1 MVIVLTGSGKG
12 IGAYLFEKLSQKHNV
27 IGISRSDGKRTTFK
41 ANVSNQEE
49 IKKIFT
55 KINEIDVLINNASIS
70 VSSKDVIHNF
80 DKIVSTNLNGTFY
93 CSYYSIPKLKKSKIK
108 KIINISSINA
118 HVGLPN
124 NPGYIASKGGVNA
137 LTRSLAVDYGESGIK
152 VNSISLGYINAG
164 MSKKSY
170 FNKTKREERSKNTI
184 LKKWGS
190 KKDVLNAVNFLIDD
204 KSNYITGSDLVV
216 DGGWLAKGLK

>member
-12 IGAYLFEKLSQKHNV
+12 IGAYLFEKLSKKHNV

-55 KINEIDVLINNASIS
+55 KINKIDVLINNASIS
-70 VSSKDVIHNF
+70 VSSKDVIQNF

-164 MSKKSY
+164 MSKKSF
-170 FNKTKREERSKNTI
+170 FNKTKREKRSKNTI